1 MEPNAKK
8 PVPSPKMGTRKSPT
22 EDSPRVAGAQQ
33 VRREFSA
40 GFLLFRLIE
49 NKRLYLLLDYGKH
62 WDFTKGHLE
71 QGENSWEAAVRE
83 LEEETGI
90 KTVQRVGNFSRR
102 MFYEFFSPKKGLI
115 IRKTVTYFIGQTT
128 CATVKISK
136 EHEGYEWLE
145 YDAARARLTYQNAKD
160 LLQAAELSLRST
172 PPTE

>member
-8 PVPSPKMGTRKSPT
+8 PAPNPRAVTHKSP
-22 EDSPRVAGAQQ
+22 SKAPSQAARLPQ

-40 GFLLFRLIE
+40 GFVLFRRVE

-90 KTVQRVGNFSRR
+90 KTVQRVGNFSQR
-102 MFYEFFSPKKGLI
+102 MYYEFFSPKKGLI

-128 CATVKISK
+128 CATVKFSK

-160 LLQAAELSLRST
+160 LLQAAELSLQTT
-172 PPTE
+172 PPIE